1 MLRTPTM
8 QRSMQRILTTH
19 CGSLPRPDDLLD
31 MLMAR
36 EQGRLP
42 DMQAFHA
49 RVRQAVGE
57 CVRKQRDTGLDIVN
71 DGEWRKPDYST
82 HVKNRFT
89 GFEGEPTPTDVGRD
103 ILDFSEYAPY
113 RRTGLQLLLRPKCN
127 GPIAWKYFDAVRRE
141 NVVAGVDCGC
151 ATFAG
156 APTVLPTIAWAK
168 VGALAEGA
176 RIASKKLWARPT

>member
-1 MLRTPTM
+1 MLACAKPSASASASRETPAWTSSTTASGASRTTRPTS
-8 QRSMQRILTTH
+8 R
-19 CGSLPRPDDLLD
+19 
-31 MLMAR
+31 
-36 EQGRLP
+36 
-42 DMQAFHA
+42 
-49 RVRQAVGE
+49 
-57 CVRKQRDTGLDIVN
+57 
-71 DGEWRKPDYST
+71 
-82 HVKNRFT
+82 NRFT